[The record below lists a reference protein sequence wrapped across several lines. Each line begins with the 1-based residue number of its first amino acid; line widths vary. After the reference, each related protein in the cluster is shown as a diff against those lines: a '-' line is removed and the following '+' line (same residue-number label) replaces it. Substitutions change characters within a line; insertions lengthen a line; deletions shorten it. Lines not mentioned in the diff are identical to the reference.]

1 LHGKNPSLIEA
12 IRTKPMA
19 DQPYN
24 VLFLCTGNAA
34 RSILAERIIS
44 QWGRESRLDGLPLLT
59 FLAKQ
64 FG

>member
-1 LHGKNPSLIEA
+1 
-12 IRTKPMA
+12 MA
-19 DQPYN
+19 DRPYN
-24 VLFLCTGNAA
+24 VLFLCTGNAMQ
-34 RSILAERIIS
+34 SILAERIIS